1 MTEDMKC
8 TECGAK
14 DLLYREVRKEP
25 PLVMRV
31 IYIIGPL
38 VIIGVGI
45 INAALG
51 TGGFLPL
58 VVIPIGVF
66 ILWMALSGKMKDTL
80 ASVRFKCNECSHEWD
95 VEIQGTSYA
104 RKWQELPPAEW
115 RKVVSGRTIP
125 GLGK

>member
-14 DLLYREVRKEP
+14 DLLYREVHKET

-31 IYIIGPL
+31 VYIVGPL
-38 VIIGVGI
+38 LIIGVGI
-45 INAALG
+45 INAVLG

-66 ILWMALSGKMKDTL
+66 ILWMALSGKLKDPL
-80 ASVRFKCNECSHEWD
+80 ASVRFKCSECSHEWD

-104 RKWQELPPAEW
+104 RKWQELPQTEW
-115 RKVVSGRTIP
+115 RKFVSGMKIS
-125 GLGK
+125 GLRM